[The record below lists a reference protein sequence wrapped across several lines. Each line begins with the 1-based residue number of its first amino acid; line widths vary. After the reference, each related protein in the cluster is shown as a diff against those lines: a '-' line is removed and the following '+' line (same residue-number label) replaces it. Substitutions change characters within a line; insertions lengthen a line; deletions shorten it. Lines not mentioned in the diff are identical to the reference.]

1 VSIFAEAA
9 RVAPAEHEILQAV
22 LPRMYAGDRAFQHVW
37 IQAIP
42 ENLLEDIEWLA
53 ALASAHVVAHKV
65 KLTTEVVDKMRSQ
78 PLGGSLEFRPGDA
91 DDDPLRLAAL
101 TGVVLALCDS
111 HELRRPLP
119 VFEPV

>member
-53 ALASAHVVAHKV
+53 ALA
-65 KLTTEVVDKMRSQ
+65 
-78 PLGGSLEFRPGDA
+78 
-91 DDDPLRLAAL
+91 
-101 TGVVLALCDS
+101 GVVLALS
-111 HELRRPLP
+111 PEREVRA
-119 VFEPV
+119 E